1 MLVLVRVE
9 FFYKSIYIYFNLIE
23 IGLFLIELNKFTSGK
38 FSVDTIK
45 FLLVL
50 KGVVHKSIYLS
61 LFYISKP
68 ITSYLSTNS
77 LLCEFTNL
85 RIGLL

>member
-9 FFYKSIYIYFNLIE
+9 FFYKSIYIYFNLIK

-38 FSVDTIK
+38 LSVDTVK

-50 KGVVHKSIYLS
+50 KGIVHKSIYLS
-61 LFYISKP
+61 LFYI
-68 ITSYLSTNS
+68 
-77 LLCEFTNL
+77 
-85 RIGLL
+85 R

>member
-50 KGVVHKSIYLS
+50 KLVLHQ
-61 LFYISKP
+61 
-68 ITSYLSTNS
+68 
-77 LLCEFTNL
+77 
-85 RIGLL
+85 